1 MKGKK
6 KGAKGTKKKKAA
18 QEIIMDQEV
27 LCGLFWATFWLRN
40 KSPQRSKE
48 MLDNISGRIDAAGE
62 EERRIYTNI
71 GKHVERALKKI
82 YRSPLAIRSGQRVE
96 LKETMEENVD
106 Q

>member
-1 MKGKK
+1 M
-6 KGAKGTKKKKAA
+6 
-18 QEIIMDQEV
+18 
-27 LCGLFWATFWLRN
+27 RN

-71 GKHVERALKKI
+71 GKHVERALKKVGALLCEQI